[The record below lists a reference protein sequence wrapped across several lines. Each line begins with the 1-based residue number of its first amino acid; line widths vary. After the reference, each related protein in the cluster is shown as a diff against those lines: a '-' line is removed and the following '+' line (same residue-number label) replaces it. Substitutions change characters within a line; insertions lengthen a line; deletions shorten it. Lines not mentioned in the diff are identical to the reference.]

1 MVKQNRT
8 RAARDA
14 KSTATSTNTAESINP
29 LVSGE
34 ENEGYEKPTARGL
47 QVERSATKTSWF
59 YTSPDGKRVC
69 ISMRLNE
76 LFQNGMINSCGKVPF
91 TEEQINLAIDN
102 SFEMGILMDEYK
114 KLEKGIFNFT
124 DSDEFNF
131 KESEK
136 DELILCIKGI
146 VKRRYAETIRAQKA
160 AGIVQ
165 GG

>member
-1 MVKQNRT
+1 MVKQNST
-8 RAARDA
+8 KGA
-14 KSTATSTNTAESINP
+14 KNAKRTATSTATAESVETP
-29 LVSGE
+29 VSTQK
-34 ENEGYEKPTARGL
+34 NEDCGKTSVRGL
-47 QVERSATKTSWF
+47 QVERSATRTSWF

-91 TEEQINLAIDN
+91 TEEQINLVIDN

-114 KLEKGIFNFT
+114 KLEKGIFNFA

-131 KESEK
+131 RESEK
-136 DELILCIKGI
+136 DELILCVKGI

-160 AGIVQ
+160 AGIK
-165 GG
+165 